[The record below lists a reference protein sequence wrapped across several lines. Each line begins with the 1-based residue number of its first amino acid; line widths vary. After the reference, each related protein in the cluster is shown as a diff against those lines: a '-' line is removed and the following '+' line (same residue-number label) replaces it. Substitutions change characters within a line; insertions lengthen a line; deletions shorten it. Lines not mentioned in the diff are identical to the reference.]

1 MSTYFVFRLTILSI
15 TVMIFIIIENVIY
28 FIQTDHFLEECTSTV
43 YYEEK
48 YLLHYPCL
56 YLDLWK
62 KYNNGKVYDTR
73 HFLNVFFA
81 ISTCLAIGFVVSSLC
96 ALISISR
103 HCHMSIIPWNVVNI
117 LIVIF
122 LSVLIFAEVHLK
134 PPEQYLSK
142 YFFIALCFLIYCT
155 FNFAFGM
162 IIYFQIKKK
171 NEKRNECEQ
180 FAYME
185 LQTLHNPSD
194 NLSWF

>member
-1 MSTYFVFRLTILSI
+1 MSTYFVFRMTVLSMA
-15 TVMIFIIIENVIY
+15 VMIFIIIENVIY
-28 FIQTDHFLEECTSTV
+28 FIQTDHFLEECTSTI

-103 HCHMSIIPWNVVNI
+103 HCHRSMIPWNVVNI

-122 LSVLIFAEVHLK
+122 LSVLCVYI
-134 PPEQYLSK
+134 
-142 YFFIALCFLIYCT
+142 
-155 FNFAFGM
+155 
-162 IIYFQIKKK
+162 
-171 NEKRNECEQ
+171 
-180 FAYME
+180 
-185 LQTLHNPSD
+185 
-194 NLSWF
+194 